1 MDRKGFERVVTICAC
16 GLLALAVASL
26 FYLARELILPVFLAV
41 FIALVLQPIVR
52 RFCRLGMNR
61 PAAAVATMLI
71 VLAILIGGGYRLTA
85 PAIDWLD
92 RVPTITQKIESRF
105 HELRRSLAAAE
116 QASEQI
122 QEITQGDQGE
132 DSDTVVVAEESF
144 ARNMLGQIGSFMGQA
159 GITVGLLFFLLAFG
173 QPTAERVIQ
182 AFELRDTRRRLR
194 EITRDVER
202 RCAEYLRTV
211 TLINMGVGIAT
222 GLAMWALHVPNAP
235 LWGIL
240 AMALNYMPYLGPT
253 VMVGILG
260 AVGIVT
266 FEEPLAMAA
275 PLFAFMTITAIEG
288 QFITPAIVGRQ
299 LTLNPIAVFLAIVVW
314 FWIWG
319 VAGAII
325 AVPLLASVKIVA
337 DQLPALSPLSAF
349 LGRPVVERNRAGT
362 ETKPTSA

>member
-1 MDRKGFERVVTICAC
+1 MSHTSDAQALETAPSGTRGVLVLRGATRTATAAPHGGGRNRVAKRKPVDCTDPNDGNGAGED
-16 GLLALAVASL
+16 ASL
-26 FYLARELILPVFLAV
+26 VPR
-41 FIALVLQPIVR
+41 QSTQR
-52 RFCRLGMNR
+52 GQGRL
-61 PAAAVATMLI
+61 
-71 VLAILIGGGYRLTA
+71 
-85 PAIDWLD
+85 
-92 RVPTITQKIESRF
+92 
-105 HELRRSLAAAE
+105 
-116 QASEQI
+116 
-122 QEITQGDQGE
+122 
-132 DSDTVVVAEESF
+132 

-211 TLINMGVGIAT
+211 TLINIGVGIAT

-266 FEEPLAMAA
+266 FEEPLAMAMP
-275 PLFAFMTITAIEG
+275 PLAFLTITAVEG

-349 LGRPVVERNRAGT
+349 LGRPVVERNRTGT

>member
-1 MDRKGFERVVTICAC
+1 MEQKAFERIVMVGIC
-16 GLLALAVASL
+16 GLLVLAVVSL
-26 FYLARELILPVFLAV
+26 FYLARDLILPVFLAG
-41 FIALVLQPIVR
+41 FLSLVLQPIVR

-61 PAAAVATMLI
+61 AAAAVATMLI
-71 VLAILIGGGYRLTA
+71 VLAILVGGGYRLTE
-85 PAIDWLD
+85 PTIEWLD
-92 RVPTITQKIESRF
+92 RIPAITYKIESRF
-105 HELRRSLAAAE
+105 YDLRRSLAAAE

-122 QEITQGDQGE
+122 QEITGDSNDQT
-132 DSDTVVVAEESF
+132 DKVVVAEESF
-144 ARNMLGQIGSFMGQA
+144 ANRMLGQIGAFLTQA
-159 GITVGLLFFLLAFG
+159 GITIGLLFFMLAFG
-173 QPTAERVIQ
+173 PPTVERVVK
-182 AFELRDTRRRLR
+182 AFEMRDTRRRLR

-211 TLINMGVGIAT
+211 TLINIGVGIAT
-222 GLAMWALHVPNAP
+222 ALAMWALHVPNAA

-253 VMVGILG
+253 VMFGILG

-266 FEEPLAMAA
+266 FEEPLYMAA
-275 PLFAFMTITAIEG
+275 PLLAFVVITGIEG
-288 QFITPAIVGRQ
+288 QFITPSVVGRQ

-325 AVPLLASVKIVA
+325 AVPLLASMKIIS
-337 DQLPALSPLSAF
+337 DQIPALAPLSAF
-349 LGRPVVERNRAGT
+349 LGSPVVDRPSPDA